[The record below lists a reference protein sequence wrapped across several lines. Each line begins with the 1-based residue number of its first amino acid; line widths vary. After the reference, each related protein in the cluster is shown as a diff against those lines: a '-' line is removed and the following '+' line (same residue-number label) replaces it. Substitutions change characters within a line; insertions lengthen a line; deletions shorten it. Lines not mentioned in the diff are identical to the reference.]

1 MDIFRKIIAGIC
13 AVLFV
18 ISGVIALFA
27 FNIEG
32 KAFNSATYKQAFE
45 NRNLYERMPEIL
57 ANALHT
63 SIAEN
68 VNAAPY
74 LKPLTV
80 EDWRATI
87 ASLLPPEEIKT
98 LTDDALDSAFN
109 YLNGNADSAV
119 ISLLPFKRHLASP
132 AGMEVVKQILHAQTD
147 CTTEQLLQL
156 GLGLL
161 TGEIGLCNPPAELI
175 GLLSPLIESQ
185 LQVMILTIPDEVT
198 LISGMQN
205 NPTADPRINLDRARA
220 VMKVTPF
227 FPLFF
232 LFGVSAFAIRSLVEW
247 LKWWGYPFFIIG
259 AISSA
264 TALLGA
270 PTFGLIVQRL
280 LQNQAAGFVPPIFF
294 STMRETVSAVASQIL
309 EPVAIEGLILAG
321 VGLIMVLVALF
332 IVKRK

>member
-18 ISGVIALFA
+18 ISGGIALFA
-27 FNIEG
+27 FNIES

-45 NRNLYERMPEIL
+45 NQKLYERMPEIL

-68 VNAAPY
+68 VNTAPY

-87 ASLLPPEEIKT
+87 TSLLPPEEIKT
-98 LTDDALDSAFN
+98 LTDDALDSVFN

-119 ISLLPFKRHLASP
+119 ISLLSFKRHLASP
-132 AGMEVVKQILHAQTD
+132 AGMEVVKQILRAQTD
-147 CTTEQLLQL
+147 CTAEQLLQL

-161 TGEIGLCNPPAELI
+161 SGQIGLCNPPAEFI
-175 GLLSPLIESQ
+175 GLLNPLIESQ
-185 LQVMILTIPDEVT
+185 LHVMTLTIPDEVT
-198 LISGMQN
+198 LISGAQN
-205 NPTADPRINLDRARA
+205 TPANDPRINLDRARA

-247 LKWWGYPFFIIG
+247 LKWWGYPFLFTG
-259 AISSA
+259 AISSV

-270 PTFGLIVQRL
+270 PTFGLIVERL
-280 LQNQAAGFVPPIFF
+280 LQNQGAGFIPPIFF
-294 STMRETVSAVASQIL
+294 STMRETVSAVTSQIL
-309 EPVAIEGLILAG
+309 KPVAIEGLILAA
-321 VGLIMVLVALF
+321 VGLSMVLVAIF
-332 IVKRK
+332 ILKRK

>member
-13 AVLFV
+13 AILFV
-18 ISGVIALFA
+18 VSGVIALFA
-27 FNIEG
+27 FNIES
-32 KAFNSATYKQAFE
+32 KAFNSANYKQAFE
-45 NRNLYERMPEIL
+45 NQNLYERMPEIL
-57 ANALHT
+57 ANALHV

-98 LTDDALDSAFN
+98 LTDDALDSVLN

-119 ISLLPFKRHLASP
+119 ISLLPFKRHLSSP
-132 AGMEVVKQILHAQTD
+132 AGMEVVKQILRAQTD

-161 TGEIGLCNPPAELI
+161 SGEIGLCNPPAEFI
-175 GLLSPLIESQ
+175 GLLNPLIESQ
-185 LQVMILTIPDEVT
+185 LQVMTLTIPDEVT
-198 LISGMQN
+198 LISGTQSN
-205 NPTADPRINLDRARA
+205 STTDLRINLDRARA

-247 LKWWGYPFFIIG
+247 LKWWGYPFFITG

-280 LQNQAAGFVPPIFF
+280 LQNRGANFMPPIFF
-294 STMRETVSAVASQIL
+294 STMRETVSAVTSQIL
-309 EPVAIEGLILAG
+309 KPVVIEGLILAV
-321 VGLIMVLVALF
+321 VGLIMMLVAIF